1 MDIRHQ
7 RHLILAGIMGLD
19 PDLPAEHVAL
29 TAKDMFIN
37 NLVSISSTLLLLRF
51 YKARPF
57 HTLNQFSTNVEWSS
71 FFGTVVNNWGRPKVS
86 LDDKRRV
93 LDAYSDL
100 DMKAVR
106 RLVIAGDLK
115 PSDLS
120 LDCQIDSVIMIQ
132 LIISNKSGDGA
143 NEL

>member
-1 MDIRHQ
+1 M
-7 RHLILAGIMGLD
+7 
-19 PDLPAEHVAL
+19 
-29 TAKDMFIN
+29 
-37 NLVSISSTLLLLRF
+37 
-51 YKARPF
+51 
-57 HTLNQFSTNVEWSS
+57 NQFSTNVEWSS

-132 LIISNKSGDGA
+132 LIINNKSGDGA